1 MDGTARLV
9 FREGEIV
16 PLPPKVVETLL
27 ILVENAGSV
36 VDKETILARV
46 WPDTFVD
53 ENSLAHNISV
63 LRRTLDNG
71 SGPSIETVPKRGY
84 RFVAPV
90 RIPEPAA
97 APIVPEPEA
106 PRPRPR
112 VRTKWAL
119 AVVLPVLLG
128 AASYYF
134 VSTRTPAIRS
144 LAVLPLQN
152 LSGDPRDEYLADGL
166 TELLIGNLAK
176 AGSLRVISRTS
187 SMHFKDSRKKLPE
200 IAREL
205 NVDAIVEGSVMRS
218 GDRVRIAVKLI
229 SGATD
234 LPIWTEIYDRDAGD
248 ISGLQLDIARTI
260 AREAH
265 INISPGEQ
273 ARLARRQPV
282 NRAAFE
288 EYLRGRHAWN
298 KRSPGE
304 IRKAIV
310 HFQNAIDLDA
320 AYAPAYAGLADAYN
334 QLGTHLIGEKSPRET
349 RPLAIAAAAK
359 AIEIDDELAEAHA
372 ALGFAKMYDW
382 DWSRADRELRRAM
395 ELNPSYG
402 PVRIWYASFLQ
413 QTGKH
418 REALA
423 QARYAVE
430 LDPLSLIV
438 KTQLGWIHAHGG
450 EFDTAIKYFLDVL
463 EKDPNYLWGQWQL
476 GQAYHFTG
484 KHREAIDVLEKAA
497 ARSQRSPAI
506 LGTLGA
512 AYARAGRKA
521 DAVKL
526 LKELSALA
534 AKRYVSPHA
543 FTWIYLGLGD
553 KDRAFDWLER
563 EYEDRSNSVAWIGSG
578 HMLDG
583 FRSDPRYLLM
593 TKRIG
598 LSTTPAR
605 AAPSA
610 SPDTAPPN
618 AASPIPSRPPFAT
631 ANSSPTSR

>member
-9 FREGEIV
+9 FREDQIV
-16 PLPPKVVETLL
+16 SLPPKVVDTLL
-27 ILVENAGSV
+27 ILIENAGSV
-36 VDKETILARV
+36 VDKETLLARV

-53 ENSLAHNISV
+53 ENNLAHNISV

-90 RIPEPAA
+90 RMPEPAD

-112 VRTKWAL
+112 VRAKWAM
-119 AVVLPVLLG
+119 AVVLAVLLG

-144 LAVLPLQN
+144 LAVLPFQN
-152 LSGDPRDEYLADGL
+152 LSGNPQDEFLADGL

-176 AGSLRVISRTS
+176 VGSLRVISRTS
-187 SMHFKDSRKKLPE
+187 SMHFKGSRKKLPE

-205 NVDAIVEGSVMRS
+205 NVDAVMQGSVMRS
-218 GDRVRIAVKLI
+218 GDRVRIAVQLI
-229 SGATD
+229 RGATD
-234 LPIWTEIYDRDAGD
+234 EHIWSEIYDRDLREV
-248 ISGLQLDIARTI
+248 SGLQLDIARTI
-260 AREAH
+260 AREAR
-265 INISPGEQ
+265 IKTSPDEQ
-273 ARLARRQPV
+273 ARLFRRPPV

-382 DWSRADRELRRAM
+382 DWSRADRELRRAI
-395 ELNPSYG
+395 ELNPGYG
-402 PVRIWYASFLQ
+402 PVRIWHASFLQ
-413 QTGKH
+413 QNGKH
-418 REALA
+418 AEALA
-423 QARYAVE
+423 QARYAME

-438 KTQLGWIHAHGG
+438 RTQLGWIHAHGG
-450 EFDTAIKYFLDVL
+450 DFDTAIKYFLDVL

-476 GQAYHFTG
+476 GQAYLFTG
-484 KHREAIDVLEKAA
+484 KHKEAIDVLEKAA
-497 ARSQRSPAI
+497 ARSQRTPAI

-521 DAVKL
+521 DAGKIVN
-526 LKELSALA
+526 ELTELA
-534 AKRYVSPHA
+534 GRRYVSPHA
-543 FTWIYLGLGD
+543 FTWIYLGLDD
-553 KDRAFDWLER
+553 KGRAFDSLDR
-563 EYEDRSNSVAWIGSG
+563 EYEDRSNSVAWIGG
-578 HMLDG
+578 WHMLDEY
-583 FRSDPRYLLM
+583 RSDPRYRAM
-593 TKRIG
+593 MQRIG
-598 LSTTPAR
+598 LSHVMIPAAATP
-605 AAPSA
+605 
-610 SPDTAPPN
+610 
-618 AASPIPSRPPFAT
+618 
-631 ANSSPTSR
+631 

>member
-1 MDGTARLV
+1 MDGTARVV

-16 PLPPKVVETLL
+16 PLPPKAVETLL
-27 ILVENAGSV
+27 ILVENAGSM
-36 VDKETILARV
+36 VDKETLLARV

-53 ENSLAHNISV
+53 ENNLAHNISV

-84 RFVAPV
+84 RFVVPV
-90 RIPEPAA
+90 RIPEPAD

-112 VRTKWAL
+112 IRTKWAMAVAL
-119 AVVLPVLLG
+119 AVLLG

-176 AGSLRVISRTS
+176 VGSLRVISRTS

-205 NVDAIVEGSVMRS
+205 KVDAVMQGSVMRS
-218 GDRVRIAVKLI
+218 GDRVRVAAQLI
-229 SGATD
+229 LGATD
-234 LPIWTEIYDRDAGD
+234 EHIWSEIYDRDLREV
-248 ISGLQLDIARTI
+248 SGLQLDIARTI
-260 AREAH
+260 AREAR
-265 INISPGEQ
+265 IKTSPGEQ
-273 ARLARRQPV
+273 ARLSRRPPV

-320 AYAPAYAGLADAYN
+320 AYAPADAGLADAYN

-382 DWSRADRELRRAM
+382 DWSRADRELRRAI

-413 QTGKH
+413 QNGKH
-418 REALA
+418 REALV
-423 QARYAVE
+423 QARYAME

-438 KTQLGWIHAHGG
+438 QTQLGWIHAHGRD
-450 EFDTAIKYFLDVL
+450 FNTAIRYFRDVL
-463 EKDPNYLWGQWQL
+463 EKDPNYLWAQWQL
-476 GQAYHFTG
+476 GQAYLNTG
-484 KHREAIDVLEKAA
+484 KQQEAIAVLEKAA
-497 ARSQRSPAI
+497 ARSRRTPAI

-512 AYARAGRKA
+512 AYARDGRIPEARKI
-521 DAVKL
+521 

-534 AKRYVSPHA
+534 AERYVSPHA
-543 FTWIYLGLGD
+543 FTWVYFGLGD
-553 KDRAFDWLER
+553 KDAGFNSLAR
-563 EYEDRSNSVAWIGSG
+563 EYEDRSNSVAWIGSW

-583 FRSDPRYLLM
+583 FRNDPRYAETM
-593 TKRIG
+593 RRIG
-598 LSTTPAR
+598 LSHVVIP
-605 AAPSA
+605 
-610 SPDTAPPN
+610 TAV
-618 AASPIPSRPPFAT
+618 RP
-631 ANSSPTSR
+631 